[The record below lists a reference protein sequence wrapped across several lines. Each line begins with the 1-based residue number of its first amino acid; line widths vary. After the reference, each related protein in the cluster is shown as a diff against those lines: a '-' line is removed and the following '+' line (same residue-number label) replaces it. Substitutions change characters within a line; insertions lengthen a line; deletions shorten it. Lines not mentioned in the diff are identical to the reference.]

1 MTYVLYNPL
10 ACDHHGEERAFE
22 LKKLL
27 DTAEIRFIDITS
39 IHVPAFLKELRFT
52 DAVIIAGGDGTLNHL
67 VNQLNDVHPMQQIY
81 YYATGSGNDF
91 MCDVKNKSVHGLV
104 LLNRYIESLPQI
116 TVNGQSRKFL
126 NGVGFGIDGY
136 CCEEADRLRSM
147 GKQKIDYS
155 AIAVKGLLMHF
166 QPVTATVTVDQ
177 TTRVFHHTWLAPTMN
192 GRYYGGGMMVA
203 PKQNRLNSEKT
214 VTTVIM
220 HCPNKL
226 KTLAVF
232 PSIFKGEHI
241 RHEKMVTTMAGRA
254 ITVSFDRPTALQID
268 GETIPNVTQY
278 CVSSSATIRSSE

>member
-1 MTYVLYNPL
+1 
-10 ACDHHGEERAFE
+10 
-22 LKKLL
+22 
-27 DTAEIRFIDITS
+27 
-39 IHVPAFLKELRFT
+39 
-52 DAVIIAGGDGTLNHL
+52 
-67 VNQLNDVHPMQQIY
+67 
-81 YYATGSGNDF
+81 
-91 MCDVKNKSVHGLV
+91 
-104 LLNRYIESLPQI
+104 
-116 TVNGQSRKFL
+116 
-126 NGVGFGIDGY
+126 

-177 TTRVFHHTWLAPTMN
+177 ITRVFHHTWLAPTMN